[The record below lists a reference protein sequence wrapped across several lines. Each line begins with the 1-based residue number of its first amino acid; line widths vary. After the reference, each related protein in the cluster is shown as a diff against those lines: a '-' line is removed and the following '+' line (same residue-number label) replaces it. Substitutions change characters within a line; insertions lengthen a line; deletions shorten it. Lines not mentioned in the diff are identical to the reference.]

1 MFLEQNIRPKTISIE
16 ARNVKQNKWFE
27 YARMHK
33 ADGWGQKDI
42 ESFAYL
48 AKYRYYDTPSVHRMY
63 IMARKTDSLVSV
75 SNKMDGIEVIRIKTL
90 IGEQLLNTNAINILR
105 EDYDKNDL
113 SICTPGNSANAKVI
127 SNKNDIIKYI
137 QQLSRDN
144 NGFASF
150 KFVNDNTNIRWGKLK
165 CNNGNIFHAAFLK
178 KQEAVEEQ
186 STNEILND
194 EWV

>member
-27 YARMHK
+27 YARLHK
-33 ADGWGQKDI
+33 ADGWDQKDI

-63 IMARKTDSLVSV
+63 TMTEKTDSLATV
-75 SNKMDGIEVIRIKTL
+75 SNKMAGIEVIRVKTL
-90 IGEQLLNTNAINILR
+90 IGEQLLNTNAISILR
-105 EDYDKNDL
+105 ENYDKCNL
-113 SICTPGNSANAKVI
+113 SICLPGESDNAKVI
-127 SNKNDIIKYI
+127 TDKKDIIKYI
-137 QQLSRDN
+137 QQLSKDN

-150 KFVNDNTNIRWGKLK
+150 KFINDNTNVRWGKLK
-165 CNNGNIFHAAFLK
+165 CNNGNIFHIAFLK

-186 STNEILND
+186 STNEVLND